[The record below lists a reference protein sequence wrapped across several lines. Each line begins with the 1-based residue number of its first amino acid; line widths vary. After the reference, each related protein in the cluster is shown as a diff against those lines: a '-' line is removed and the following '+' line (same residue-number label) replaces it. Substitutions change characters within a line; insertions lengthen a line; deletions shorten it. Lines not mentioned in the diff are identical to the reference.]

1 MGNGNGSGNSSSGGG
16 GGGARGGRMRAVL
29 EEGEMTPYDPML
41 DYSGIVIQFGY
52 VTMFSAVWPL
62 AALVCLGHT
71 IFRLRSNVLRLTRLS
86 MRPVPEATSGIGLWH
101 NLLLFEARACVLV
114 NCLIVS
120 VSTDQLDYFSCW
132 SHSLWREEGDC
143 EQGSVPMTSR
153 FLIAVAAEHIV
164 LGLVFLIDQGVPN
177 MQTQLTIR
185 MKKAAFIFKKRY
197 WETYA
202 AEQAMAGTALRG
214 DGRSAAPHAAAF
226 QPRGLVDY
234 DDGWRSGS
242 DVSDAY
248 DELTEAELLALRDS
262 SPTVK
267 RPKRKAARTAPATRL
282 PAEVP
287 AASPG

>member
-1 MGNGNGSGNSSSGGG
+1 
-16 GGGARGGRMRAVL
+16 
-29 EEGEMTPYDPML
+29 
-41 DYSGIVIQFGY
+41 
-52 VTMFSAVWPL
+52 
-62 AALVCLGHT
+62 
-71 IFRLRSNVLRLTRLS
+71 
-86 MRPVPEATSGIGLWH
+86 
-101 NLLLFEARACVLV
+101 
-114 NCLIVS
+114 
-120 VSTDQLDYFSCW
+120 
-132 SHSLWREEGDC
+132 
-143 EQGSVPMTSR
+143 
-153 FLIAVAAEHIV
+153 
-164 LGLVFLIDQGVPN
+164 
-177 MQTQLTIR
+177 

-214 DGRSAAPHAAAF
+214 DGRNAAPHAAAF

>member
-1 MGNGNGSGNSSSGGG
+1 
-16 GGGARGGRMRAVL
+16 
-29 EEGEMTPYDPML
+29 
-41 DYSGIVIQFGY
+41 
-52 VTMFSAVWPL
+52 MFSAVWPL

-177 MQTQLTIR
+177 MQVR
-185 MKKAAFIFKKRY
+185 MLPLPR
-197 WETYA
+197 
-202 AEQAMAGTALRG
+202 
-214 DGRSAAPHAAAF
+214 RS
-226 QPRGLVDY
+226 
-234 DDGWRSGS
+234 
-242 DVSDAY
+242 
-248 DELTEAELLALRDS
+248 
-262 SPTVK
+262 
-267 RPKRKAARTAPATRL
+267 RL
-282 PAEVP
+282 PHLTPRSSLFPRAVDRRQRHAVHAPVRRRRPRAQGDARPPEALP
-287 AASPG
+287 RERPL

>member
-1 MGNGNGSGNSSSGGG
+1 
-16 GGGARGGRMRAVL
+16 
-29 EEGEMTPYDPML
+29 
-41 DYSGIVIQFGY
+41 
-52 VTMFSAVWPL
+52 
-62 AALVCLGHT
+62 
-71 IFRLRSNVLRLTRLS
+71 
-86 MRPVPEATSGIGLWH
+86 
-101 NLLLFEARACVLV
+101 
-114 NCLIVS
+114 
-120 VSTDQLDYFSCW
+120 
-132 SHSLWREEGDC
+132 
-143 EQGSVPMTSR
+143 
-153 FLIAVAAEHIV
+153 
-164 LGLVFLIDQGVPN
+164 

-214 DGRSAAPHAAAF
+214 DGRTAAPHAAAF

>member
-1 MGNGNGSGNSSSGGG
+1 
-16 GGGARGGRMRAVL
+16 
-29 EEGEMTPYDPML
+29 
-41 DYSGIVIQFGY
+41 
-52 VTMFSAVWPL
+52 MFSAVWPL

-177 MQTQLTIR
+177 MQVT
-185 MKKAAFIFKKRY
+185 
-197 WETYA
+197 
-202 AEQAMAGTALRG
+202 
-214 DGRSAAPHAAAF
+214 GRHCYHHLHRHLLHHHLHLISSHHPLC
-226 QPRGLVDY
+226 R
-234 DDGWRSGS
+234 RS
-242 DVSDAY
+242 
-248 DELTEAELLALRDS
+248 
-262 SPTVK
+262 
-267 RPKRKAARTAPATRL
+267 
-282 PAEVP
+282 
-287 AASPG
+287 